1 MSTGPTNP
9 GPIEGEARA
18 SSWDELNS
26 RPTPAW
32 FTTSPFG
39 IFIHW
44 GAYSVAAWA
53 EPIGALGTV
62 EDDVYWFTHNPY
74 AEWYHNTIR
83 IDGSPAQQ
91 HHQEAFGGAPYD
103 DLLDQWKAEKFD
115 AADWA
120 DLFATAGADYVV
132 PTTKHHDGITL
143 WDAPG
148 TGTRNTVHRGPQRDL
163 IAAIAD
169 AVRARGIRLG
179 LYYSGGLDWHVRPYP
194 PHATMES
201 VGGSARPKDAEYGA
215 YISAHVRDLVARYR
229 PDILWN
235 DIGWPDETFHF
246 QAGGLGELFNDYYA
260 ANPEGLVNDRW
271 GDTHR
276 DYRTSEYEAFGH
288 SEEAGA
294 WENCRG
300 IGFSFGFNQI
310 EGSEQ
315 YLTGVQLA
323 RHLTDIVSR
332 GGHFLLN
339 VGPRA
344 DGTIHELQ
352 RQALTDLG
360 AWMIEAKPI
369 LAARST
375 EQTPVDVTGVGD
387 HDWVRVLTS
396 GDDTYVFVDSID
408 DDAATLRLGGAVTLN
423 GVSGLVE
430 ATSEADT
437 VVVAL
442 DPDRTGPAIFRLA

>member
-1 MSTGPTNP
+1 MTTPPTT
-9 GPIEGEARA
+9 
-18 SSWDELNS
+18 WDELNE
-26 RPTPAW
+26 RPTPEW

-62 EDDVYWFTHNPY
+62 EDDTYWFTHNPY

-83 IDGSPAQQ
+83 IEGSPAQQ

-103 DLLDQWKAEKFD
+103 DLLDQWKAEEFD

-148 TGTRNTVHRGPQRDL
+148 TGTRNTVHRGPQQDL
-163 IAAIAD
+163 IGAIGD

-179 LYYSGGLDWHVRPYP
+179 LYYSGGLDWHVRPFP
-194 PHATMES
+194 PHVTNES

-215 YISAHVRDLVARYR
+215 YASAHVRDLVERYR

-235 DIGWPDETFHF
+235 DINWPDETFHF
-246 QAGGLGELFNDYYA
+246 GPGGLGELFNDYYA
-260 ANPEGLVNDRW
+260 ANPDGLVNDRW
-271 GDTHR
+271 GETHR
-276 DYRTSEYEAFGH
+276 DYTTSEYEAFSD
-288 SEEAGA
+288 SEAAGV

-300 IGFSFGFNQI
+300 IGFSFGYNQV
-310 EGSEQ
+310 EGPEQ
-315 YLTGVQLA
+315 YLTGLQLA

-339 VGPRA
+339 IGPRA

-352 RQALTDLG
+352 REALTDLG
-360 AWMIEAKPI
+360 AWMGTAKPL
-369 LAARST
+369 LAGRSADQ
-375 EQTPVDVTGVGD
+375 ESVDVTGASD
-387 HDWVRVLTS
+387 SDWVRLLTS
-396 GDDTYVFVDSID
+396 GGETYVFVDSTD
-408 DDAATLRLGGAVTLN
+408 SDTASVRLGDDVTLD
-423 GVSGLVE
+423 GVSGVVE
-430 ATSEADT
+430 AKVDGDS
-437 VVVAL
+437 VVVTL
-442 DPDRTGPAIFRLA
+442 DPSRTGPAIFQVS